1 METLELDLIETPEN
15 VELQRRLAGI
25 GTRFIAGLIDTL
37 WLALIY
43 LALLLLALIAGLG
56 AVGWS
61 AEGLVRGAGLWILA
75 GLILAAF
82 AVYWGYFVAFEL
94 RTNGQSPGKKV
105 MRIRVVKL
113 EGGAITFTDV
123 AIRNLLRSVDVL
135 PAAYIAAGLCMFAT
149 RRCQR
154 LGDLAAGTVVVVE
167 GGADYAA
174 TPRRRRAP
182 RGDPWAPPPGARAP
196 EGSELTPREHRLL
209 MNYWSRRNDLTIE
222 ARQRVLPKLLLP
234 ALRRLGREPPG
245 TNVAVLE
252 GCLHHLLFPTAA
264 PPAPP
269 PQAPPPAATDE
280 TGADA
285 P

>member
-37 WLALIY
+37 WLVLIY
-43 LALLLLALIAGLG
+43 LVLFVLALIAGLG
-56 AVGWS
+56 AAGWS
-61 AEGLVRGAGLWILA
+61 REGLVTGSGLWILA

-82 AVYWGYFVAFEL
+82 AVYWGYFVVFEL

-135 PAAYIAAGLCMFAT
+135 PAGYIAAGLCMFVT

-174 TPRRRRAP
+174 TQRRGRAA
-182 RGDPWAPPPGARAP
+182 RGDTWVPPVGAEAP
-196 EGSELTPREHRLL
+196 EGSGLTPREHRLL
-209 MNYWSRRNDLTIE
+209 MNYWSRRNDLTVE

-234 ALRRLGREPPG
+234 ALRRLGQEPPG
-245 TNVAVLE
+245 ASVAVLE
-252 GCLHHLLFPTAA
+252 SCLHRLLFPAAA
-264 PPAPP
+264 PPARP
-269 PQAPPPAATDE
+269 PQAPPPADE